1 MIVVLCACFA
11 LVGALALA
19 GCSGGQDASKTASG
33 ESVADVTVNP
43 GTLTIATG
51 NPAWPPYVMN
61 DAPESGE
68 GFEAAVAYAVAE
80 KMGFSK
86 DQVVWVRTGFD
97 EAITPGA
104 KDWDMNIQQFS
115 VTEER
120 KAAVDFSSPYFTPSQ
135 SIVVDAAPGH
145 DKYANATSLAELGDA
160 VLGAEAG
167 STSYT
172 WGMDKVNKNIQV
184 FNSNADAA
192 AALNAHQIDGI
203 ILDTPTAVYMA
214 DPEMEELAAAKLIGQ
229 IPGSEADPLAFLLPK
244 DSPLTDAVSAAV
256 DELQKDGTLDKLVQ
270 EWMADYTIEVPVLA
284 E

>member
-1 MIVVLCACFA
+1 MSGFSKRKLIVVLCACFA

-19 GCSGGQDASKTASG
+19 GCSGGGSDASKTASG
-33 ESVADVTVNP
+33 ENVADVTVNP

-120 KAAVDFSSPYFTPSQ
+120 KQAVDFSSPYFTPSQ
-135 SIVVDAAPGH
+135 SIVVDAAEGH
-145 DKYANATSLAELGDA
+145 DKYANATSLAELEDA
-160 VLGAEAG
+160 VLGA
-167 STSYT
+167 
-172 WGMDKVNKNIQV
+172 
-184 FNSNADAA
+184 
-192 AALNAHQIDGI
+192 
-203 ILDTPTAVYMA
+203 
-214 DPEMEELAAAKLIGQ
+214 
-229 IPGSEADPLAFLLPK
+229 
-244 DSPLTDAVSAAV
+244 
-256 DELQKDGTLDKLVQ
+256 
-270 EWMADYTIEVPVLA
+270 
-284 E
+284 